1 MIGWKIKVIW
11 IIITIILYLLAVKV
25 YSRFPFPFTLPV
37 LTVTAAMICLLVIF
51 GLSHDDYIAN
61 GGKWISEF
69 LGPAIVSLAVPLF
82 KQRHILMENFVSIVT
97 GAAAGIIIL
106 MIVNISIGK
115 ILGMSKEL
123 IFTSIP
129 QLTTM
134 PIAVSLA
141 DQIGGIPSLTAVFV
155 MIAGILGGALG
166 PVILKVFCITS
177 MVGKGVGLGCASHI
191 IGVTQMM
198 KESEEGTT
206 IASVTMIVTGLLAS
220 ILVPYTLYLFF

>member
-1 MIGWKIKVIW
+1 MVW
-11 IIITIILYLLAVKV
+11 IVITIVLYLLAVKV

-37 LTVTAAMICLLVIF
+37 LTVTAGMIWLLVMS
-51 GLSHDDYIAN
+51 GMSHDDYVNN
-61 GGKWISEF
+61 GGKWISEL
-69 LGPAIVSLAVPLF
+69 LGPAIVALAVPLF
-82 KQRHILMENFVSIVT
+82 KQRHILMNNFASIVM
-97 GAAAGIIIL
+97 GAAAGITVL
-106 MIVNISIGK
+106 MVVNISIGK
-115 ILGMSKEL
+115 IMGIDQEL

-155 MIAGILGGALG
+155 MVAGILGGALG
-166 PVILKVFCITS
+166 PVVLKLFRIKST
-177 MVGKGVGLGCASHI
+177 VGKGVGLGCASHI

-220 ILVPYTLYLFF
+220 ILVPYILYLFF